1 MIVVDVEANVPYGAA
16 ASGSGQELL
25 CDVYHPPVDAPPFPA
40 LPDGLRVGVLVIHG
54 GAWMMGEK
62 EQLVMWARGLAKK
75 GYVCVLNGYRLA
87 SSPKQRAQIA
97 AAVEIGDAGAVG
109 DEAWAAEEG
118 KWPSMIH
125 DCKACVR
132 WMRANCSE
140 LGISPDHIAVTG
152 NSAGGHLSLLVAGE
166 TASCTQSSRASPE
179 RPASRRLCRRAARC
193 THRLPPAP
201 RRSPGLR
208 GPTSASSAA
217 SRRFSMRPSTFHR
230 CAVCISYHIGTAV
243 RPSHHH

>member
-109 DEAWAAEEG
+109 NEAWAAEEG

-152 NSAGGHLSLLVAGE
+152 NSAGGHLSLLVAGVDGE
-166 TASCTQSSRASPE
+166 LYPE
-179 RPASRRLCRRAARC
+179 LEGESG
-193 THRLPPAP
+193 T
-201 RRSPGLR
+201 PGV
-208 GPTSASSAA
+208 SSAVQACGAVYPPTTTRAPPFTWAPGANEREQRSFTPFQYA
-217 SRRFSMRPSTFHR
+217 SEHFPP
-230 CAVCISYHIGTAV
+230 V
-243 RPSHHH
+243 RGLY

>member
-152 NSAGGHLSLLVAGE
+152 NSAGGHLSLLVAGG
-166 TASCTQSSRASPE
+166 
-179 RPASRRLCRRAARC
+179 RRLFVVPMSRNLHALLGTDLACCRWPLCQRMLGKVVDNDLL
-193 THRLPPAP
+193 HQ
-201 RRSPGLR
+201 R
-208 GPTSASSAA
+208 GNLCFGEFLGRWADL
-217 SRRFSMRPSTFHR
+217 
-230 CAVCISYHIGTAV
+230 VG
-243 RPSHHH
+243 

>member
-152 NSAGGHLSLLVAGE
+152 NSAGGHLSLLVAGVP
-166 TASCTQSSRASPE
+166 RARGRVRNARRLVGCAGVRRGVPTDYHP
-179 RPASRRLCRRAARC
+179 RPAIHLGSGGQRARAAQLHAVSVCVRALS
-193 THRLPPAP
+193 TGA
-201 RRSPGLR
+201 
-208 GPTSASSAA
+208 
-217 SRRFSMRPSTFHR
+217 RFVLAT
-230 CAVCISYHIGTAV
+230 I
-243 RPSHHH
+243 